1 MKGSTPSFH
10 WALRLTAG
18 TLWPWATTVIGE
30 VKLSVEFECS
40 QLGPPKAREVA
51 PGSAVLLKQ
60 DAPLHRALLARAT
73 GPSPWA
79 GTDEQN
85 IAARHLSF
93 VSLRHLQRSMASS
106 APVRESRSGA
116 KMEHVDLT
124 KPPSGDSLAVMR
136 EPRLS
141 KIAHFS

>member
-51 PGSAVLLKQ
+51 PGSAVLLTIR
-60 DAPLHRALLARAT
+60 PFT
-73 GPSPWA
+73 PSPWA

-116 KMEHVDLT
+116 KTEHVDLT
-124 KPPSGDSLAVMR
+124 SRPAAGA
-136 EPRLS
+136 
-141 KIAHFS
+141 

>member
-18 TLWPWATTVIGE
+18 TWAVGDHSNRRGQAVGGVRVFAAWTAQGSRGRARLGRL
-30 VKLSVEFECS
+30 VKRIRPF
-40 QLGPPKAREVA
+40 
-51 PGSAVLLKQ
+51 
-60 DAPLHRALLARAT
+60 T
-73 GPSPWA
+73 PSPWA

-85 IAARHLSF
+85 IAARHLSL

-116 KMEHVDLT
+116 KTEHVDLS
-124 KPPSGDSLAVMR
+124 KPPVAT
-136 EPRLS
+136 
-141 KIAHFS
+141 A

>member
-30 VKLSVEFECS
+30 VTLSVEFDCS

-51 PGSAVLLKQ
+51 PGSAVLSTIR
-60 DAPLHRALLARAT
+60 PFT
-73 GPSPWA
+73 PSPWA

-85 IAARHLSF
+85 IAAPHLSF
-93 VSLRHLQRSMASS
+93 VSLPHLKRSMASS
-106 APVRESRSGA
+106 APVRESRRGA
-116 KMEHVDLT
+116 KTEHVDPS
-124 KPPSGDSLAVMR
+124 KPPSGGSLAVMT

>member
-51 PGSAVLLKQ
+51 AGSAV
-60 DAPLHRALLARAT
+60 
-73 GPSPWA
+73 
-79 GTDEQN
+79 
-85 IAARHLSF
+85 LSF

-106 APVRESRSGA
+106 APVRESRSGRQDRA
-116 KMEHVDLT
+116 RGPDQ
-124 KPPSGDSLAVMR
+124 PASGDSLAVMT

>member
-51 PGSAVLLKQ
+51 PGSAVLL
-60 DAPLHRALLARAT
+60 AIRPFT
-73 GPSPWA
+73 PSPWA

-106 APVRESRSGA
+106 APVRESRNGA
-116 KMEHVDLT
+116 KTEHVGLT
-124 KPPSGDSLAVMR
+124 KPPSRDSLAVMT